1 MANKKSKEDQEYED
15 LMKEVEQ
22 AQNDKFLLDEDF
34 DEMGYAYGGKIMKRR
49 VGGPMRGK
57 RQERT
62 IQMPNPYSTT
72 LYDTPQKDASYK
84 PTKTVRFGTKKKMGK
99 KKGRRP

>member
-15 LMKEVEQ
+15 LMRELEQ

-34 DEMGYAYGGKIMKRR
+34 DEMSYAYGGKVMKRK

-57 RQERT
+57 RKERT
-62 IQMPNPYSTT
+62 IQKPNPYSTP
-72 LYDTPQKDASYK
+72 LYGFPQKDDSYK
-84 PTKTVRFGTKKKMGK
+84 PTKTVRFGKKKMGK
-99 KKGRRP
+99 KQGKRP